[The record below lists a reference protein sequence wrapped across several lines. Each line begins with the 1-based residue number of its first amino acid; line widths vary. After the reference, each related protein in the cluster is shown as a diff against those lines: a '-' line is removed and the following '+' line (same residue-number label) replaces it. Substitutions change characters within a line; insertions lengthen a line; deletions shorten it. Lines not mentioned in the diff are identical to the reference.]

1 MQARISHQ
9 GEVMVIHLSGRVDVE
24 TAQPFR
30 EACLNQ
36 IKAKKVVF
44 DFQNL
49 SFVGSSGILPFLDT
63 LQSFALS
70 NHSAFTFSGVGSE
83 FRKIF
88 AATALGTVQ
97 IYDGPV
103 TASLALINDA
113 AGLTSVVRPAPPMG
127 LVADEPFF
135 GDEFSDE
142 LSNAS
147 GCDLVQALSKVQE
160 VSS

>member
-70 NHSAFTFSGVGSE
+70 NHSAFTFIL
-83 FRKIF
+83 F
-88 AATALGTVQ
+88 
-97 IYDGPV
+97 
-103 TASLALINDA
+103 INA
-113 AGLTSVVRPAPPMG
+113 
-127 LVADEPFF
+127 
-135 GDEFSDE
+135 
-142 LSNAS
+142 
-147 GCDLVQALSKVQE
+147 K
-160 VSS
+160 